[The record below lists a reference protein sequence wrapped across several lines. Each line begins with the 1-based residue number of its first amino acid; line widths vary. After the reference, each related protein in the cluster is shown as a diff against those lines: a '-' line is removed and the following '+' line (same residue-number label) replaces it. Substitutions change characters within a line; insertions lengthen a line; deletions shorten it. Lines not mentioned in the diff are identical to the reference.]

1 MLSFKPIENKGDIE
15 KIAKGFDL
23 PCGAS
28 ESFADF
34 LALCLEEAEDFDTS
48 IAATFYDG
56 CALIRVFD
64 MGRYY
69 FLPPEKILPQG
80 DVKNAF
86 DAVLEYAKREELP
99 FVFHSVPRD
108 MLSDLLDGVR
118 HADIDAEGPFGDSFC
133 LKIKTECELTEEIF
147 SAEEGDF
154 EIRALENS
162 DASVYK
168 ELCTDK
174 ELNKYYGYQISDDH
188 PDMPKEDY
196 IAIAN
201 AEFERGVA
209 LTLALVYKTRT
220 VGDAIFYAFDGK
232 GGAELAIRIL
242 SNMHGKG
249 LGSRFLSL
257 LLDYGRDMGLI
268 RVMAFVKRENLPS
281 VRMCGK
287 FMKKEEVDEGRVKFL
302 AELYNA

>member
-1 MLSFKPIENKGDIE
+1 MLSFKPIENTGDIE
-15 KIAKGFDL
+15 KIAKGLDL
-23 PCGAS
+23 PAVAS
-28 ESFADF
+28 ESFCDF
-34 LALCLEEAEDFDTS
+34 LAICLEEAEDFDTS
-48 IAATFYDG
+48 IAAAFCDG

-69 FLPPEKILPQG
+69 FLPPEKILPHG
-80 DVKNAF
+80 NVKNAF

-99 FVFHSVPRD
+99 YVFHSVPRD

-118 HADIDAEGPFGDSFC
+118 HADIDAEGPFGENYC

-147 SAEEGDF
+147 STDDGDF

-162 DASVYK
+162 DAPAYK

-188 PDMPKEDY
+188 PDMPQEDY
-196 IAIAN
+196 IALAN

-209 LTLALVYKTRT
+209 LNLALVYERSI

-242 SNMHGKG
+242 PNRHGKG
-249 LGSRFLSL
+249 LGSHFLAL
-257 LLDYGRDMGLI
+257 LLGYGRDIGLI
-268 RVMAFVKRENLPS
+268 RVTALVKRENLPS
-281 VRMCGK
+281 VRMCDK
-287 FMKKEEVDEGRVKFL
+287 YMKKEEYDEGRVKFT
-302 AELYNA
+302 AELYEV

>member
-1 MLSFKPIENKGDIE
+1 MLSFKPIENKSDIE
-15 KIAKGFDL
+15 KLAKGLDL
-23 PCGAS
+23 CGKTKD
-28 ESFADF
+28 SFVDF
-34 LALCLEEAEDFDTS
+34 LAVCLEEAEDFDTS
-48 IAATFYDG
+48 IAAAFCDG

-69 FLPPEKILPQG
+69 FLPPEKIHQG
-80 DVKNAF
+80 GNVKNAF
-86 DAVLEYAKREELP
+86 DKVLEYAKREELP
-99 FVFHSVPRD
+99 FVFHGVPRD

-118 HADIDAEGPFGDSFC
+118 HADIDAEGPFGESYC
-133 LKIKTECELTEEIF
+133 LKIKTECELSQEIF
-147 SAEEGDF
+147 SAEDGDF

-201 AEFERGVA
+201 TEFERGVA
-209 LTLALVYKTRT
+209 LTLALVYERSI

-242 SNMHGKG
+242 PNRHGKG
-249 LGSRFLSL
+249 LGSHFLSL
-257 LLDYGRDMGLI
+257 LLDYGRDIGLI
-268 RVMAFVKRENLPS
+268 RVISFVKRENLPS

-287 FMKKEEVDEGRVKFL
+287 FMKKEEADEGRVKFT
-302 AELYNA
+302 AELYK